1 MTRAIPS
8 AVIAIKRIST
18 NKTAT
23 MDSFVYVVMKR
34 TFIKNEL
41 GLELTFSSDYAD
53 FISFKNEND
62 ALGYVEQEIENI
74 TDTTDIPF
82 VERAMSDI
90 IGDNMEMWREW
101 RQIGFAK
108 KNGMKIG
115 IVLFKQKIM

>member
-1 MTRAIPS
+1 
-8 AVIAIKRIST
+8 
-18 NKTAT
+18 

-53 FISFKNEND
+53 FVSFKNEND
-62 ALGYVEQEIENI
+62 ALVYVEQEMESI

>member
-1 MTRAIPS
+1 
-8 AVIAIKRIST
+8 
-18 NKTAT
+18 

-41 GLELTFSSDYAD
+41 CLELTFSNDYAD
-53 FISFKNEND
+53 FVSFKNEND
-62 ALGYVEQEIENI
+62 ALGYVEQEIENL